1 MRNYKKK
8 FLTLGLIA
16 LVFTLSACG
25 TTTPD
30 VNENVD
36 LLDEGATPVTNT
48 VDASA
53 QELDKKINLG
63 DLSVETAPDN
73 NNNMTSNEQTEF
85 TEALSS
91 KVLPT
96 DQQADLMSQYSG
108 ALIKT
113 NMGDIKV
120 EFFKESP
127 MTVNNFMHLSQA
139 GFYDGSKFHRVIKD
153 FMVQGGDPNSKD
165 DDWSNDGFGGPGYY
179 FKDEINEQKLVAGS
193 LAMANSGAGTST
205 NGSQFFIVTA
215 TATPW
220 LDGSHTNFGRV
231 TVGMDVVRNIE
242 NVSVNGNDHPTEDMV
257 INSIELLK

>member
-1 MRNYKKK
+1 M
-8 FLTLGLIA
+8 A
-16 LVFTLSACG
+16 LVLALSACG
-25 TTTPD
+25 TATPD
-30 VNENVD
+30 VNDNVD
-36 LLDEGATPVTNT
+36 LFNEGAAPITTSGIGSTPE
-48 VDASA
+48 S
-53 QELDKKINLG
+53 DKKLNLG
-63 DLSVETAPDN
+63 DFSAETAPN
-73 NNNMTSNEQTEF
+73 TNNNMTNDEQAEF
-85 TEALSS
+85 EEALSS
-91 KVLPT
+91 KVLPP
-96 DQQADLMSQYSG
+96 DKQADLVSQYSG

-120 EFFKESP
+120 EFYKESP

-139 GFYDGSKFHRVIKD
+139 GFYNGSKFHRVIKD

-179 FKDEINEQKLVAGS
+179 FKDEINEHKLVAGS

-215 TATPW
+215 SATPW

-257 INSIELLK
+257 INSIELVK

>member
-1 MRNYKKK
+1 MRKYNKP
-8 FLTLGLIA
+8 FLVLGLMA

-25 TTTPD
+25 TSTPD
-30 VNENVD
+30 VNDNVD
-36 LLDEGATPVTNT
+36 LFDEGATPIATTGNGSST
-48 VDASA
+48 
-53 QELDKKINLG
+53 EPDKKLNLG
-63 DLSVETAPDN
+63 DLSVEKAPDN
-73 NNNMTSNEQTEF
+73 NNNMTSNEQAEF

-91 KVLPT
+91 KVLPP
-96 DQQADLMSQYSG
+96 DKQADLVSQYSG

-120 EFFKESP
+120 EFYKESP
-127 MTVNNFMHLSQA
+127 MTVNNFMHLAQA

-215 TATPW
+215 AATPW